1 MMKTPNKP
9 DATPSFPHHER
20 ASGILAHLTS
30 LPSPFGIGDIG
41 PGALAFI
48 DYLAAAG
55 QRYWQI
61 LPTCPTSLV
70 FDSSPYMSTSAR
82 AGSPLLI
89 SPQSLYEDG
98 YIKKNQLAATPDF
111 SPYLVDYHRVDACKK
126 KLLEAAFAQ
135 LTSRRKD
142 RLAQFAEQSEHSD
155 WLDTYALFMALK
167 EAHGGAPWF
176 NWPKPLARRKPAA
189 VATARERYRQ
199 RIDYYRFEQYLFF
212 SQWET
217 LRKRAAEKK
226 IRLIGDIPIYIGF
239 DSAGVWANRDVF
251 ELDDKTLQPERV
263 AGVPP
268 DYFSTTGQRWGN
280 PLYRWHSKK
289 PAVRRNLLGWWQ
301 SRLRSVFSL
310 VDVVRIDHFRA
321 FESYWAVPA
330 EEETALNGTW
340 EPGPGAD
347 FFDAMQTALGPLNII
362 AEDLG
367 DITPAVIK
375 LRDQLGFPGMKVLQ
389 FAFDS
394 NPHNPFLPYNFAT
407 PNCVVYTGTHDNDTT
422 LGWFLSERLSD
433 TDRHFTKRYANR
445 RMHDDSPI
453 HEDFLYLALS
463 STAALAITPLQDLLG
478 FGSDCR
484 MNTPGVPEGNWRWR
498 CGPEFLTEKL
508 ADHLREITRRFGR

>member
-1 MMKTPNKP
+1 MSTKTDTP
-9 DATPSFPHHER
+9 DTKSSFLHHER
-20 ASGILAHLTS
+20 ASGILAHITS

-41 PGALAFI
+41 SGALAFI

-89 SPQSLYEDG
+89 SPQSLYEQG
-98 YIKKNQLAATPDF
+98 FIQKHQLPAAGEF
-111 SPYLVDYHRVDACKK
+111 SPYQVDFPRVDALKK
-126 KLLEAAFAQ
+126 QLLNDAFAQ

-142 RLAQFAEQSEHSD
+142 VLARFAEQSEQSD
-155 WLDTYALFMALK
+155 WLDNYALFMALK
-167 EAHGGAPWF
+167 ESHKQAPWF
-176 NWPKPLARRKPAA
+176 KWPKPLAHRQPAA
-189 VATARERYRQ
+189 IATARERYRQ

-217 LRKRAAEKK
+217 LRKRAAEKS
-226 IRLIGDIPIYIGF
+226 IRLIGDIPIYIGL
-239 DSAGVWANRDVF
+239 DSAGVWANRDIF
-251 ELDDKTLQPERV
+251 ELDEKTLQPTRV
-263 AGVPP
+263 SGVPP

-280 PLYRWHSKK
+280 PLYRWHSEDA
-289 PAVRRNLLGWWQ
+289 AVRERLLAWWQ
-301 SRLRSVFSL
+301 SRLRNVFNL
-310 VDVVRIDHFRA
+310 VDIVRIDHFRA

-330 EEETALNGTW
+330 EEETALNGIW
-340 EPGPGAD
+340 EPGPGAS
-347 FFDAMQTALGPLNII
+347 FFETMHEALGPLNII

-367 DITPAVIK
+367 DITPAVIA

-389 FAFDS
+389 FAFDG
-394 NPHNPFLPYNFAT
+394 NPHNPFLPYNFT
-407 PNCVVYTGTHDNDTT
+407 SPNCVVYTGTHDNDTT
-422 LGWFLSERLSD
+422 LGWFLSNRLSE
-433 TDRHFTKRYANR
+433 TDRQSIKHFANR

-453 HEDFLYLALS
+453 HEDLLYLALS

-498 CGPEFLTEKL
+498 CAPHFLTNEL
-508 ADHLREITRRFGR
+508 SNHLREITRRFGR